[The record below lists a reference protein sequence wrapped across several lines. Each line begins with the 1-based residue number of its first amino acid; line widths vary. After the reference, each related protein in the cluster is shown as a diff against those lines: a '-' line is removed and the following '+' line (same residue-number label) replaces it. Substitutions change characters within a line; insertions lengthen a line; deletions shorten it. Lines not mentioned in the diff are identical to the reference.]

1 MIAQNEWLKTIELRE
16 EIILGEHVV
25 MPDHMHMVLNIAVE
39 EPQAQWT
46 DEERER
52 RAGAVAGKHLTKA
65 KSVST
70 IIRGFKGAV
79 TKQVLEMAESIRRDA
94 SQASSSVKGACDA
107 PQLGRDAS
115 QASSF
120 SEEGACDAPQLGR
133 NVSIASLS
141 AQGISED
148 GACDA
153 PQRASPK
160 EINLSRQLA
169 GEKTI
174 WIRNYYDHIIRS
186 DRAYKNIEQYIRDN
200 PINWKKDR

>member
-1 MIAQNEWLKTIELRE
+1 MIAQNEWLKTVELRE

-25 MPDHMHMVLNIAVE
+25 MQDHMHMVLNIAVE
-39 EPQAQWT
+39 EPQVQWT

-52 RAGAVAGKHLTKA
+52 RAGAVAGKHLTKT

-79 TKQVLEMAESIRRDA
+79 TRQVLEMAESIRRDA

-107 PQLGRDAS
+107 PQLGR
-115 QASSF
+115 
-120 SEEGACDAPQLGR
+120 
-133 NVSIASLS
+133 NVSIASSS

-160 EINLSRQLA
+160 EINLSHQLA

-174 WIRNYYDHIIRS
+174 WVRNYYDHIIRS
-186 DRAYKNIEQYIRDN
+186 DRVYKNIEQYIRDN